1 MMIPSLPTIMTLMMT
16 LAQAAPPPLV
26 TEAKAKASA
35 QILLRE
41 GTALFDRG
49 DGAAA
54 LRKFEQAYAIFPSPK
69 IWFDIGVAERV
80 LDRPV
85 EALQAFQRFL
95 GEAVQAPVESRRE
108 AQEAVATLMSALGR
122 LT

>member
-1 MMIPSLPTIMTLMMT
+1 MMMMISNPPAMFALMMT

-26 TEAKAKASA
+26 TEARAKANA

-49 DGAAA
+49 EAAAA
-54 LRKFEQAYAIFPSPK
+54 LRKFEQAYAIFASPK
-69 IWFDIGVAERV
+69 ILFDIGAADRL

-95 GEAVQAPVESRRE
+95 VEAPQAPAESRRE
-108 AQEAVATLMSALGR
+108 AQEAVTTLMS
-122 LT
+122 